1 MRIMTTKS
9 KFSKCKD
16 DSSIDDEDFEKE
28 ELENVNDDDKI
39 AMID

>member
-1 MRIMTTKS
+1 MTTKS

-16 DSSIDDEDFEKE
+16 DSSIDDKDFVKE
-28 ELENVNDDDKI
+28 ELENVNNDDKI